1 MWDNESIK
9 ARPEFWC
16 VDTFAPL
23 ESVPESIQLWLNGYK
38 TTVTMFSTKS
48 PTHVLLHRD
57 VFTPSVF
64 LPHWLEAPR
73 LFPLAL
79 WLLSY
84 PYWWALPLS
93 TAAGPAAAP
102 SRRQGPGSSTSGH
115 QDNQRQNS
123 FYVTALF
130 TLYSVWRQAAA
141 VSPGCTGIVLLSA
154 SSFLLVCTGSFIIDW
169 LLPSTG
175 SCWC

>member
-1 MWDNESIK
+1 MFNSCTSTQ
-9 ARPEFWC
+9 RC
-16 VDTFAPL
+16 VYTFGL
-23 ESVPESIQLWLNGYK
+23 L
-38 TTVTMFSTKS
+38 TT
-48 PTHVLLHRD
+48 
-57 VFTPSVF
+57 
-64 LPHWLEAPR
+64 
-73 LFPLAL
+73 LA
-79 WLLSY
+79 
-84 PYWWALPLS
+84 
-93 TAAGPAAAP
+93 G
-102 SRRQGPGSSTSGH
+102 GSSAFSSGSLTFVLSILMGTASEHSSWTSSSTQPATRARLQHIWTPGH

-141 VSPGCTGIVLLSA
+141 LSPGCTGIVLLSA